1 MGDSAI
7 QSRHPGELWE
17 IQIQIQIHE
26 IRFELPCREQMHRL
40 FAIEP

>member
-1 MGDSAI
+1 MGDSAL
-7 QSRHPGELWE
+7 QSWQPGELWE
-17 IQIQIQIHE
+17 IQIQIHE